1 MNPQL
6 LIELLSN
13 KVLSPCSHIVS
24 TSLFMGIHKFPKIMF
39 NKLAVGRCQSSSRV
53 IDVLKG
59 HFSVYVGENSLKRF
73 IVPLAYLKHPS
84 FQTLLNMSE
93 EEFGYAHPMGGLI
106 FPCREDTFIQLV
118 ENIQLT

>member
-1 MNPQL
+1 
-6 LIELLSN
+6 
-13 KVLSPCSHIVS
+13 
-24 TSLFMGIHKFPKIMF
+24 MGIHKFPKIMF
-39 NKLAVGRCQSSSRV
+39 NKLAVGRCHSSSRV
-53 IDVLKG
+53 IDVPKG